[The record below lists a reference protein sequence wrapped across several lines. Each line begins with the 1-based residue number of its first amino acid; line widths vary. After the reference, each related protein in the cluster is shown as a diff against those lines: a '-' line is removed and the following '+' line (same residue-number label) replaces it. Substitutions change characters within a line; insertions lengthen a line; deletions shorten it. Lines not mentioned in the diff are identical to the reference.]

1 MTDHASAP
9 ARPKSHPR
17 RWVAI
22 VVVIAA
28 CLLVAEVTARAVEP
42 LLPPADQWPTDQTSA
57 KADQIAGLAAGGSP
71 IDVVFLGSSVVVQGV
86 DPIAFNDAPSDLTSY
101 NAALDG
107 ASPRSV
113 EAWAK
118 DVVFPSLD
126 PQAVVIGI
134 TTRDLNDR
142 GVSQQEFYRSLL
154 ASSGLQDLEPQSGGN
169 RLFNDIA
176 DLSALLRIR
185 PFLRQPGTTLQHVLG
200 QDSEVGLLPGPFGA
214 APIDENSFA
223 YDSSESWRNFWRT
236 RHFND
241 FTMGGHELSALQS
254 LIDLAI
260 EQQRRVFLVEMPLH
274 NDYLSVQ
281 PNGEV
286 EVERLHNLLAN
297 LEYDTGVELI
307 ALADRYGPE
316 VFRDPAHLNPDGAA
330 ALGAELAA
338 YVADSI
344 QVLNT
349 KTQARIEP

>member
-1 MTDHASAP
+1 M
-9 ARPKSHPR
+9 
-17 RWVAI
+17 
-22 VVVIAA
+22 
-28 CLLVAEVTARAVEP
+28 AVEP
-42 LLPPADQWPTDQTSA
+42 LLPPENRWPTDQTSA
-57 KADQIAGLAAGGSP
+57 KADQIEGLAVGGSP

-86 DPIAFNDAPSDLTSY
+86 DPIAFNDAPTDLTSY

-107 ASPRSV
+107 ASLRSV
-113 EAWAK
+113 EAWARN
-118 DVVFPSLD
+118 VVFPSLD

-142 GVSQQEFYRSLL
+142 GVSQQEFYRSLM
-154 ASSGLQDLEPQSGGN
+154 ASNGLQALQPNSGVD
-169 RLFNDIA
+169 RLLNEIG

-185 PFLRQPGTTLQHVLG
+185 PFLRQPGTTLLDVLG
-200 QDSEVGLLPGPFGA
+200 EDSEVALLPGPFGA
-214 APIDENSFA
+214 APIDENSFV

-241 FTMGGHELSALQS
+241 FTMGGHEFTALQD

-274 NDYLSVQ
+274 EDYLSVQ

-286 EVERLHNLLAN
+286 EVARLHSLLLN
-297 LEYDTGVELI
+297 LEGRAGVELI
-307 ALADRYGPE
+307 SLADRYEPE
-316 VFRDPAHLNPDGAA
+316 DFRDPAHLNPDGAA

-344 QVLNT
+344 QMSNSR
-349 KTQARIEP
+349 TQARVDP